1 MSNHENEPSNDM
13 SEDQD
18 DIDRYLEEYR
28 KLLNSMARC
37 ALEAPE
43 RIDEL
48 RKMMRFSAAML
59 ISNNPEFVQDFRDT
73 VKDLDQ
79 LLESAQPKRVRSI

>member
-79 LLESAQPKRVRSI
+79 SLESAQPKRVRSI